1 LIPPVDASN
10 ESLTVSRS
18 RCSWLFLLKGRMGRP
33 RSRHGARRLR
43 DRLDELGLGHGRP
56 SLNTDAGGELD
67 ELLFVIELQPG
78 VRRIALEL
86 ARGLVRGCLRV
97 LAYLLGR
104 CDSGLG
110 VARLL
115 LCFVGELLRSVLRVR
130 GGGARGLGSLVC

>member
-1 LIPPVDASN
+1 
-10 ESLTVSRS
+10 
-18 RCSWLFLLKGRMGRP
+18 
-33 RSRHGARRLR
+33 
-43 DRLDELGLGHGRP
+43 
-56 SLNTDAGGELD
+56 
-67 ELLFVIELQPG
+67 
-78 VRRIALEL
+78 
-86 ARGLVRGCLRV
+86 V